1 MIKVVDKNFGR
12 KIDYASYKEQV
23 AEINKMI
30 EGKTG
35 PGNDYLGWLNYPTNI
50 KEEELDE
57 IQKYAEIVRK
67 NYDILLTH
75 FFVSIYQNFGF
86 CIFILIFA

>member
-1 MIKVVDKNFGR
+1 MIKVVDENLGR
-12 KIDYASYKEQV
+12 KVNYASYQEQV

-30 EGKTG
+30 EEKSG

-57 IQKYAEIVRK
+57 LQKYAEIVSK
-67 NYDILLTH
+67 NYDILL
-75 FFVSIYQNFGF
+75 VCGIGGSYR
-86 CIFILIFA
+86 

>member
-1 MIKVVDKNFGR
+1 MRKVKNMIRVNDGHLGR
-12 KIDYASYKEQV
+12 KIDYASYEKQV

-35 PGNDYLGWLNYPTNI
+35 PGNDYLGWLNYPSSI
-50 KEEELDE
+50 KESDLDE

-67 NYDILLTH
+67 NYDILL
-75 FFVSIYQNFGF
+75 VCGMAD
-86 CIFILIFA
+86 LI